1 MLRCF
6 ISMLCHKFS
15 EDVFLFYTL
24 KCRALEY
31 VTFLENTSGT
41 KTLLTN
47 RTYIEDHS
55 LGPELARIFFFYFL
69 FFKLFT
75 QKFCPL
81 YEKFI
86 RFVFLVFDLY
96 IDRQPT
102 NLFVLILVS
111 LNVDG
116 MLFSNKKINN
126 KNNKKKFYPKKRKKK
141 SL

>member
-1 MLRCF
+1 MFYFNAVPQIFRRCF
-6 ISMLCHKFS
+6 FILHIKMPCSGICNFS
-15 EDVFLFYTL
+15 RKYLRYQDTFDESNIYWGPLF
-24 KCRALEY
+24 R
-31 VTFLENTSGT
+31 
-41 KTLLTN
+41 
-47 RTYIEDHS
+47 
-55 LGPELARIFFFYFL
+55 ARISKNFFFYFL